1 MKSGFLLEGLAM
13 RKMLMAVGLVA
24 AAMWQAGCVTIVKE
38 ERRHERRHPPA
49 PVVCEPGA
57 DATAEIDA
65 ASGLAFPD
73 DMERVYKR
81 IAARRRLSEQS
92 QIQLVNA
99 AFTRLAFPDS
109 KVAVLLAVIH
119 NPCFSPATEKVILDN
134 LGRLAF
140 PDHKRAVLDA
150 IGKRKE

>member
-1 MKSGFLLEGLAM
+1 MK
-13 RKMLMAVGLVA
+13 KMLLAAGLLA
-24 AAMWQAGCVTIVKE
+24 AAMWPAGCVTIVKE
-38 ERRHERRHPPA
+38 ERHHPPPA
-49 PVVCEPGA
+49 PVVCEPGV

-65 ASGLAFPD
+65 ASSLTFPD

-81 IAARRRLSEQS
+81 IAARRQLSEQS
-92 QIQLVNA
+92 QIHLVNA

-109 KVAVLLAVIH
+109 KVAVLLAVIR

-134 LGRLAF
+134 LGRLSF